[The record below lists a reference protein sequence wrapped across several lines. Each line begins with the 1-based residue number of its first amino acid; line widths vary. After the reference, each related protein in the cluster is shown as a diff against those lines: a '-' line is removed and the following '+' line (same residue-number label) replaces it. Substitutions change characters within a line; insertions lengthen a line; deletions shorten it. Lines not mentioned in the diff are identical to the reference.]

1 MTQNASDDDPE
12 FGGTWTQDKLDM
24 LESYLNAYTTALK
37 NKNFRLI
44 YIDGFAGTGSV
55 NVRYDDY
62 VTEYINGSVMRALAV
77 KDRQFDKLYCVEKD
91 HNRYMLL
98 KEKLK
103 TQHRCEVI
111 KADFNEYIESLG
123 TLSNDTRG
131 VVFIDPFGA
140 SVKWSTIKRIAR
152 LNALDMWLLY
162 PTSAI
167 TRMLPVHKLPSE
179 MAGWE
184 DKLTAIFGGK
194 EWTELYGDDPQRT
207 ITGEI
212 RPLREEDAKT
222 ISKLYQSKLKRVFGS
237 KLLNKTYEFKTRN
250 NAVLFEFMFCVGSP
264 SPTAIKLA
272 KRIAGHILK
281 KST

>member
-44 YIDGFAGTGSV
+44 YMDGFAGTGGV
-55 NVRYDDY
+55 NVRYEDY

-111 KADFNEYIESLG
+111 EADFNEYIESLG
-123 TLSNDTRG
+123 TLPDNTRG

-140 SVKWSTIKRIAR
+140 SVKWSTIKRIAG

-167 TRMLPVHKLPSE
+167 TRMFPVHKLPSDVN
-179 MAGWE
+179 MGWE
-184 DKLTAIFGGK
+184 NKLTTIFGGE
-194 EWTELYGDDPQRT
+194 EWKELYKDDPQRT
-207 ITGEI
+207 IMGEI
-212 RPLREEDAKT
+212 RPLRKEGA
-222 ISKLYQSKLKRVFGS
+222 ISKLYQRKLKRLFRS
-237 KLLNKTYEFKTRN
+237 KFLNKTYEFKTRN
-250 NAVLFEFMFCVGSP
+250 NAVLFEFMFCVGNSNP
-264 SPTAIKLA
+264 AAIKLA